1 MKYIDAFK
9 CISADYQ
16 RYEELYSGGGKLMKL
31 LKIWI
36 HERGFVYSFWLRLV
50 KVRSPLRPFIWLI
63 YYYLSSKYG
72 MQISS
77 QTTIGPGL
85 YIGHGVGVII
95 NSSSKIGSNVTL
107 SQFLSIGSNKG
118 KAATIED
125 NVYIAPSVC
134 LVEDI
139 IIGNDSVIGAG
150 SVVTKNVPPYT
161 MVAGVPARIIK
172 KFNLSTKKWEKYS
185 I

>member
-16 RYEELYSGGGKLMKL
+16 RYEELYSGGGKLIKL

-95 NSSSKIGSNVTL
+95 NPTAKIGKNVSL

-125 NVYIAPSVC
+125 NVYIGPSVC
-134 LVEDI
+134 LIEDVT
-139 IIGNDSVIGAG
+139 IGHDSQIGAG
-150 SVVTKNVPPYT
+150 SVVTKDIPPFS
-161 MVAGVPARIIK
+161 VAVGNPAKVIK
-172 KFNLSTKKWEKYS
+172 KYNLTTMMWEKY
-185 I
+185 ID